1 MPSVKINGITY
12 DFETLSD
19 ELKNHLKYLAFIDSE
34 VERLNLQLNVLRIS
48 REEIGR
54 QLDSALLSQEL
65 NQSQPVGEASQN
77 SL

>member
-1 MPSVKINGITY
+1 
-12 DFETLSD
+12 
-19 ELKNHLKYLAFIDSE
+19 
-34 VERLNLQLNVLRIS
+34 VLRIS

-54 QLDSALLSQEL
+54 QLDSALLRQEL